1 MSQRKQKL
9 LRKKSSELIFFNR
22 CNCCGDLS
30 EINPNDDYSLV
41 SAFADGNLIA
51 MSRDDFKKL
60 KGGRK

>member
-1 MSQRKQKL
+1 MSQRKEKL
-9 LRKKSSELIFFNR
+9 RRKSELIFFSK
-22 CNCCGDLS
+22 CDCCGDIS

-41 SAFADGNLIA
+41 SAFAGGYLIA